1 MGQFWHDY
9 LYNPL
14 LNILIFLYS
23 GPAGENFGIAIIEL
37 TVVLRIALLPFTII
51 DERNG
56 YRYEMLDKKIG
67 AIERDFK
74 ADAIKR
80 KEKIRELLQQ
90 HKVNYWAKVFVLGV
104 QALVL
109 VLLYQVFM
117 GGIRFTP
124 HETLYSWVTIVPNKV
139 NTIFLGFD
147 LAEKGVFWPTVVA
160 VVLFLQ
166 IYSMQKKREHL
177 VKRSDVMYMILFPLF
192 SMVALLLLPMLKSIF
207 ILTSMFFS
215 MAVFWLRQILFRQEK
230 VPKTS

>member
-14 LNILIFLYS
+14 LNVLMYLYT
-23 GPAGENFGIAIIEL
+23 GFAGENFGIAIIEL
-37 TVVLRIALLPFTII
+37 TVALRIVLLPFTVI
-51 DERNG
+51 DERNR
-56 YRYEMLDKKIG
+56 YRYETLNKKIG

-74 ADAIKR
+74 ADVIKR

-124 HETLYSWVTIVPNKV
+124 HEMLYSWVTVVPSKV

-147 LAEKGVFWPTVVA
+147 LGEKGFFWPTVVA
-160 VVLFLQ
+160 VVLFLE
-166 IYSMQKKREHL
+166 IYSEQKKREHL
-177 VKRSDVMYMILFPLF
+177 VTRSDVMYMILFPVF
-192 SMVALLLLPMLKSIF
+192 SLIALAILPTAKSVF
-207 ILTSMFFS
+207 ILTSMFFT
-215 MAVFWLRQILFRQEK
+215 MTIFWLRQMLFRQEK
-230 VPKTS
+230 TPKAT